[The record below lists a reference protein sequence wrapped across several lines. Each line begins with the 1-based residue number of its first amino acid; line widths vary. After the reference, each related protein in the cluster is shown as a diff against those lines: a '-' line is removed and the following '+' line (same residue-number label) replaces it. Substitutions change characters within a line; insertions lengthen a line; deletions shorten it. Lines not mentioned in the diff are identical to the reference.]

1 MAMKMKDGKLSTND
15 KEHMK
20 VFKPH
25 LEKLYNSNRPIYAN
39 AAEFIKLRETEH
51 CLSRDIGWHEFL
63 RAITY
68 LKNDKAP
75 GLNGVTPNAFK
86 CMDERNLKTVYKFIC
101 DSWDGNEDY
110 KEWHEGQVVL
120 VPKSGDLSNPN
131 KWRGVNLMDVCSKIL
146 SRIITSRLYIL
157 LEKH

>member
-1 MAMKMKDGKLSTND
+1 MAIKRKDGKLSTND

-101 DSWDGNEDY
+101 DFWDRNKDY
-110 KEWHEGQVVL
+110 KEWHECQVVL
-120 VPKSGDLSNPN
+120 VPKSGDLSNPKN
-131 KWRGVNLMDVCSKIL
+131 GEES
-146 SRIITSRLYIL
+146 T
-157 LEKH
+157 